1 MQLIETQIRE
11 EGGSNPAFRIEFS
24 GDGGEVISVLMRQ
37 SDDINRDNVIARA
50 RQMLIEIGTIE
61 AGDPSTAHNGEGDPA
76 G

>member
-24 GDGGEVISVLMRQ
+24 GDGGEIISVLMRQ
-37 SDDINRDNVIARA
+37 GDDINRANVIAKA
-50 RQMLIEIGTIE
+50 RQMLIEMGTLD
-61 AGDPSTAHNGEGDPA
+61 AADPSSAHSGDGDPA